1 MTNSREQAR
10 KQPYMFNGAVKVYD
24 RLAEESFKAETYA
37 TSVGKARCNIAYQFR
52 KKANIAS
59 HVPVTLVG
67 DIIAMR

>member
-1 MTNSREQAR
+1 MMTNSQEQAR

-37 TSVGKARCNIAYQFR
+37 TSVGKAR
-52 KKANIAS
+52 
-59 HVPVTLVG
+59 

>member
-1 MTNSREQAR
+1 MAKDRESVR

-37 TSVGKARCNIAYQFR
+37 SSVGKARCNIAYQFR

-67 DIIAMR
+67 DIVAMR

>member
-1 MTNSREQAR
+1 MGSKSSSSLSSFRRLFPLKGINSI
-10 KQPYMFNGAVKVYD
+10 
-24 RLAEESFKAETYA
+24 EESFKAETYA